1 MKKSLISVI
10 TRYSSVSSLSAFLRT
25 LREIYNHH
33 TNVLFP
39 HAEDAKVAK
48 ILSNNTCDKE
58 RSLATRDKRAQRLA
72 VISSYLLLA

>member
-1 MKKSLISVI
+1 MQKSLISVI
-10 TRYSSVSSLSAFLRT
+10 TRYSSTSSLSAFLRT
-25 LREIYNHH
+25 SREIYNHH

-48 ILSNNTCDKE
+48 ILLNKTCLE
-58 RSLATRDKRAQRLA
+58 RSLAPRDKRAQRLA